1 MNWEAGTASAR
12 TRIVAEA
19 VEERN
24 MEQLVTFPTHVKG
37 NILDL
42 LLTTI
47 PERIQGLED
56 AGRLGKSDHIMLDV
70 KISVGPEEKRDPGEK
85 PDWRKADWEG
95 MKESLRSR
103 SLEQQMRGM
112 GAEQAWSVLK
122 EKINAAVEK
131 FVPKKRRRNQ
141 NRPGWLSQDILRE
154 VRRKKRLWKKAKTG
168 EGVEEYRAA
177 EKSLR
182 NRIRDAKR
190 RFEKRIAKGG
200 EDSISKRKFYSYVK
214 NKTKT
219 RSGIGPLKSDTSQV
233 VSEEKDMAEL
243 LNRFFSSVFTREDS
257 NNISEPK
264 EKVEKAGLSQVKITR
279 AKVKSK
285 IKKLRAGAAAGPDG
299 IGPQLL
305 KALVEQVAGPLAV
318 ICQQTGWKLM

>member
-1 MNWEAGTASAR
+1 MGKIDKLSSIASETPPHLILLNETWCNSQISDAYLGIPGYELQMRIDREDTGGGRGGGILIYGKTGLSLEPIDAKTSFSQYCTFKVFDLTVYLIYRSPSSKQDNIGNLAELIRTCDKKSVIIGDFNFPDMNWEAGTASAR

-95 MKESLRSR
+95 MKESLWSR
-103 SLEQQMRGM
+103 SLEPQMRGM

-154 VRRKKRLWKKAKTG
+154 VRRKKRLCKKAKTG
-168 EGVEEYRAA
+168 EGV
-177 EKSLR
+177 
-182 NRIRDAKR
+182 
-190 RFEKRIAKGG
+190 
-200 EDSISKRKFYSYVK
+200 
-214 NKTKT
+214 
-219 RSGIGPLKSDTSQV
+219 
-233 VSEEKDMAEL
+233 
-243 LNRFFSSVFTREDS
+243 
-257 NNISEPK
+257 
-264 EKVEKAGLSQVKITR
+264 
-279 AKVKSK
+279 
-285 IKKLRAGAAAGPDG
+285 
-299 IGPQLL
+299 
-305 KALVEQVAGPLAV
+305 
-318 ICQQTGWKLM
+318 